1 MSARYEHP
9 EDDSFVYPVLPPAS
23 DSERLDTM
31 HNTIARYFGNK
42 LGPAPLDGLHPRKI
56 IELGCGSGAW
66 AIQAAKQFPD
76 AQVVAVDQS
85 PLPDRIIPSNMSFQL
100 ANLAQRLEFQDE
112 TFDIV
117 HARMV
122 MMHVADGSNAL
133 LRASRLVKP
142 GGPASHRGSRWH

>member
-9 EDDSFVYPVLPPAS
+9 KDGGFVYPVLPPAS

-31 HNTIARYFGNK
+31 HNTIA
-42 LGPAPLDGLHPRKI
+42 RKI

-85 PLPDRIIPSNMSFQL
+85 PLPDR
-100 ANLAQRLEFQDE
+100 
-112 TFDIV
+112 
-117 HARMV
+117 
-122 MMHVADGSNAL
+122 
-133 LRASRLVKP
+133 
-142 GGPASHRGSRWH
+142 